1 MANLNTSYLGLSLK
15 NPVIISSSGLTN
27 SVEKIAKLEEKGA
40 GAVVLKSLFEE
51 QIKFEA
57 GNLIEKSDYPEAQ
70 DYIMNYLK
78 NNSID
83 EYLKLIEDAKK
94 SVKIPVIA
102 SINCISAS
110 EWVSYAKDIE
120 SAGADALELNVFI
133 VPTDQT
139 RSSEKYESLYYD
151 IIEKVRA
158 RTKLPISVKI
168 GFHHTNLLSL
178 VNQIYFRGASG
189 VVLFNRFYAPD
200 IDIEKMKFT
209 AAEVFSAPS
218 DIRQSLRCVG
228 MISSQVDKI
237 DISAS
242 TGIHDGVAVIKQI
255 LAGAKTVQVCST
267 LYKNGVD
274 HLAGIIDFVRNW
286 LAERNYKTLDEI
298 RGKMSYKRIPDPA
311 IYERSQFMKYFSNYQ

>member
-1 MANLNTSYLGLSLK
+1 MANLNTSYLGLDLK
-15 NPVIISSSGLTN
+15 NPVIVSSSGLTN
-27 SVEKIAKLEEKGA
+27 AAERIVKLEEKGA

-57 GNLIEKSDYPEAQ
+57 GKIIEKSDYPEAQ

-78 NNSID
+78 DNSLD
-83 EYLKLIEDAKK
+83 EYFKLIEDSKK

-102 SINCISAS
+102 SINCMTAS
-110 EWVSYAKDIE
+110 EWVTYAKDIE

-133 VPTDQT
+133 LPTDMN
-139 RSSEKYESLYYD
+139 RSSEKYESLYYE
-151 IIEKVRA
+151 IIEKVKA
-158 RTKLPISVKI
+158 KTKLPIAVKI

-178 VNQIYFRGASG
+178 VNHIYFRGAAG

-200 IDIEKMKFT
+200 IDITGMSFK
-209 AAEVFSAPS
+209 AAEIFSTPS
-218 DIRQSLRCVG
+218 DMRESLRWVG

-242 TGIHDGVAVIKQI
+242 TGIHDGVAAIKQI

-267 LYKNGVD
+267 LYRNGTD
-274 HLAGIIDFVRNW
+274 HLTEIIKFINHW
-286 LAERNYKTLDEI
+286 MAERNYKTLDDI
-298 RGKMSYKRIPDPA
+298 RGKMSYKRIPDPEV
-311 IYERSQFMKYFSNYQ
+311 YERSQFMKHFSNYH